1 MFNAILVTGLIAGV
15 LDGLAAVLLHLIRG
29 GRTPERIF
37 NFIASGVFGPS
48 AMTGGTPMVIAG
60 IGFHMVIATIWTAI
74 FFFAARQFDVLRR
87 QILAASVAYG
97 IFVWIMMNK
106 VVLPLSRVQLGGP
119 PTWSSILIGATVL
132 VVCIGLPVAVG
143 AQRYFNQRPVVSRK
157 P

>member
-15 LDGLAAVLLHLIRG
+15 LDGLAAVLLHVIRG

-60 IGFHMVIATIWTAI
+60 IAFHMVIATIWTAI

-119 PTWSSILIGATVL
+119 PTWNSILIGATVL
-132 VVCIGLPVAVG
+132 VVCIGLPVAIG
-143 AQRYFNQRPVVSRK
+143 AQRYFNQRVVVSRRS
-157 P
+157 

>member
-1 MFNAILVTGLIAGV
+1 MLNAILVTGFIAGV

-60 IGFHMVIATIWTAI
+60 IVFHMLIATIWTAI
-74 FFFAARQFDVLRR
+74 FFVAARQFEVLRR

-97 IFVWIMMNK
+97 IVVWIMMNK

-119 PTWSSILIGATVL
+119 PAWNSILIGASVL
-132 VVCIGLPVAVG
+132 VVCIGLPVSLG
-143 AQRYFNQRPVVSRK
+143 AQRYFDRAGRK

>member
-1 MFNAILVTGLIAGV
+1 MLNAILVTGFIAGV

-48 AMTGGTPMVIAG
+48 AMTGGTPMVVAG
-60 IGFHMVIATIWTAI
+60 IVFHMLIATIWTAI
-74 FFFAARQFDVLRR
+74 FFVAARQFEVLRR

-119 PTWSSILIGATVL
+119 PAWNSILIGASVL
-132 VVCIGLPVAVG
+132 VVCIGLPVALG
-143 AQRYFNQRPVVSRK
+143 AQRYFDRAGRK